1 MQIYK
6 VFTRIFI
13 DPTELDKSVAFH
25 EKLFGEKCKLRF
37 KYPQKELELAMV
49 GSFLL
54 ISGSAV
60 HLKPFTD
67 TRVTFLVDSLDEFME
82 FLTDHDSIIL
92 EYPKSVPTGKNMRVK
107 HPDGLVAE
115 YVEHKTEDCFAS
127 AGNGIPRRIL
137 S

>member
-6 VFTRIFI
+6 VLTRIFI
-13 DPTELDKSVAFH
+13 DPAELDESVAFH
-25 EKLFGEKCKLRF
+25 EKLFGEKCTLRF

-60 HLKPFTD
+60 ALKPFTD
-67 TRVTFLVDSLDEFME
+67 TKVTFLVDSLDEFVE
-82 FLTDHDSIIL
+82 FHTSHNSTIL

-107 HPDGLVAE
+107 HPDGLIAE
-115 YVEHKTEDCFAS
+115 YVEHNNEDKA
-127 AGNGIPRRIL
+127 
-137 S
+137 